1 MNDIAI
7 SRLLSLV
14 LRHRPD
20 KIGITLDSAG
30 WAQIDALLGCL
41 ADHGTQLTRDHLLA
55 IVASSDKQRFAISD
69 DGARIRANQG
79 HSLEVELGVPPSAP
93 PDTLYHGTAMRFL
106 DRIRAE
112 GLRRG
117 DRQYV
122 HLSISEPMARQVGE
136 RHGKAVV
143 LAVNARSMHAAGG
156 LFFLSEN
163 EVWLTDQVAPQYLQ
177 FPEL

>member
-1 MNDIAI
+1 LNDIAI
-7 SRLLSLV
+7 SRLLSVV

-20 KIGITLDSAG
+20 KIGITLDAGG
-30 WAQIDALLGCL
+30 WAEIDVLLRCL
-41 ADHGTQLTRDHLLA
+41 DDHGTRLTRDHLLA

-79 HSLEVELGVPPSAP
+79 HSLEVELGVPPCEP

-106 DRIRAE
+106 ERIRAE

-117 DRQYV
+117 ERQYV
-122 HLSISEPMARQVGE
+122 HLSINEEIARLVGE
-136 RHGKAVV
+136 RHGQAIV
-143 LAVNARSMHAAGG
+143 LTVDARSMHAAGE
-156 LFFLSEN
+156 LFYLAAN

-177 FPEL
+177 FPES